1 MVRSAE
7 RACPDHASHRR
18 ENHEGQVLA
27 RGHPSRRPPL
37 AGGPRFSNL
46 LGSSSKTSRHR
57 GRSPIEHPVALI
69 WKRDSSHWHAFP
81 TNWHQITSTHGSGS
95 PHAAAVLE

>member
-7 RACPDHASHRR
+7 RACPDDASHRR

-46 LGSSSKTSRHR
+46 LGSPSEAKPHRTS
-57 GRSPIEHPVALI
+57 GRSDLEARQLTLARIPNKLAPNHKHSRE
-69 WKRDSSHWHAFP
+69 W
-81 TNWHQITSTHGSGS
+81 ITTCSGN
-95 PHAAAVLE
+95 AGGV